1 MARPKKNPSTNRVHV
16 SYPDS
21 IHEHLSEIREVTN
34 KNSIS
39 EVFREALKLYVL
51 AHEEHKK
58 GSDLL
63 IRNKDGEVERLRLF
77 M

>member
-1 MARPKKNPSTNRVHV
+1 MKKKGLTNTNRVHV

-21 IHEHLSEIREVTN
+21 LKDHLSEIREVTD
-34 KNSIS
+34 KNSLS
-39 EVFREALKLYVL
+39 EVFREALKFYAL
-51 AHEEHKK
+51 AYQEHKK

-63 IRNKDGEVERLRLF
+63 IRNDKGEIERLRLF